1 MFSKITAIVALS
13 FIATASA
20 VTAPKGALIS
30 APKVVKKLLAKV
42 APKKVKTVKKLI
54 KHIRMI
60 SAPRPVATVRIAKK
74 LPTLSLGKPSA
85 RGQFGTKT
93 FLDNRK
99 AFKAAQDA
107 HKAFRAAQ
115 EILSKKRNTE
125 TEIYFRD
132 LAIYI
137 KSKATAKK
145 AAQAL
150 KVAKAAHVIAK
161 AEVKRL

>member
-42 APKKVKTVKKLI
+42 APKKVKTVKKVI

-60 SAPRPVATVRIAKK
+60 SAPRFVPTVHIAKK
-74 LPTLSLGKPSA
+74 LPSA

-137 KSKATAKK
+137 KS
-145 AAQAL
+145 
-150 KVAKAAHVIAK
+150 
-161 AEVKRL
+161 

>member
-1 MFSKITAIVALS
+1 MFSKITAILALS

-42 APKKVKTVKKLI
+42 APKKVTTVKKLI

-60 SAPRPVATVRIAKK
+60 SAPRLVPTVHIAK
-74 LPTLSLGKPSA
+74 KPSA

>member
-1 MFSKITAIVALS
+1 MFSKITAILALT

-20 VTAPKGALIS
+20 ATAPKGALIS

-42 APKKVKTVKKLI
+42 APKKVTTVKKVI

-60 SAPRPVATVRIAKK
+60 SAPRFVPTVHIAK
-74 LPTLSLGKPSA
+74 KPSA
-85 RGQFGTKT
+85 RGQFG
-93 FLDNRK
+93 RK

-137 KSKATAKK
+137 KSEATAKK